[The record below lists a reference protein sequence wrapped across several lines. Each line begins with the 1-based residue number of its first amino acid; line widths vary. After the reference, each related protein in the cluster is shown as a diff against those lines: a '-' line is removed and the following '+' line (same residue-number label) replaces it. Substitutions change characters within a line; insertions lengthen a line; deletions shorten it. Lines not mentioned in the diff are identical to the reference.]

1 MKELNNKFSTYNV
14 KAKVLIEVETD
25 FTDNEAPT
33 EETLK
38 YCIKE
43 DLEQSMD
50 IKSIKI
56 LEFNVEE
63 ENNE

>member
-1 MKELNNKFSTYNV
+1 MKELKSKFSTYNV
-14 KAKVLIEVETD
+14 KAKVLIEVDTD
-25 FTDNEAPT
+25 FTDNEVPT

-56 LEFNVEE
+56 LEFTVEE
-63 ENNE
+63 E